1 MAAVQEEE
9 DQTFFVEALFP
20 FTGTDAS
27 SLSFNRGDI
36 IQVLNQLPSGWW
48 DGLLDDER
56 GWFPSNYV
64 RAITDAEAEEMFA
77 RRELDRQR
85 EEQMQMQ
92 MAHQAHGHPHQQ
104 QPHPGAAAAAG
115 SAQQVVDPS
124 THRSHG
130 SAYPHPN
137 LQTQSEYWED
147 RTRPTQDYWI
157 PKVTESGQIY
167 YVNSVTGQQSRD
179 LPMDDT
185 AHESHLPRDAHHN
198 GAVAQPSLPHINT
211 NVSHAH
217 VNNGATMGYSTVPTN
232 TRSRSGTTTSQAS
245 SSRGETVGNRLG
257 SNMVGSYGS
266 SGLNSAIAS
275 ANQGGGGVGGAN
287 GPIPAGFG
295 VYHRSE
301 TPEPWVKRLTDDGQA
316 YYYYNP
322 VTEEASWARP
332 EPTLDGYQSGGQGQ
346 GSHGYGGANVTNSVG
361 AGSRS
366 GQQQQQPPPSVQQ
379 GSQPHQGDL
388 YNHQNS
394 SQTQFQPRPGA
405 TRLGGARDR
414 AGSETS
420 YSGRERD
427 NRRASVYSDDS
438 EVSPLGKDSR
448 PAILHHN
455 TDPGLTQLS
464 TSTNTTTAANVRPWP
479 TPGGKP
485 GEATA
490 ALQAT
495 GIANPLQVALAL
507 QSEMAPPSLP
517 PLTIYSDKAGE
528 AISAVVEAF
537 SGATDATKANGAA
550 TNGMNG
556 DPAQP
561 QSAVSP
567 TTTLVDGLNDRTST
581 ETARVQTMA
590 DRVALVVVAV
600 RNLLYVSGTLTGS
613 LPNLGSTALTN
624 HAGGGGLNSVGAG
637 LNEDVDW
644 VRQEIKP
651 YQRKVTA
658 TLSKLVLSA
667 RAVNSNPDWPGGRA
681 GAGGRVESDAA
692 ELQRAVTT
700 FVYQIQRTAA
710 SSRAK
715 RLQGV
720 MVPGEGSAGIGPGL
734 IGAGVAGGWKGAG
747 FVPVGDSTLGGTGGP
762 EIRLGREVVSELA
775 GLKLAAEEK
784 MNSLRM
790 AIEKYK
796 AASTANLPRGEYD
809 TRAADLVILNGRL
822 VIGHI
827 TDFLL
832 HAEDVHIAT
841 AVDVMGTDGDDDTY
855 LAGVKRARELIRT
868 FETAKQALYDDGAV
882 LLMTSQAI
890 HVSSFGT
897 LSSTSPSSMK
907 PGGPVDVLLQTAIP
921 AIQSNLGTVMEA
933 LELLLNIAHEQ
944 DEVNAGREPTI
955 GQAAARYD
963 DDVEY
968 PHHPEHYA
976 RLLQKQRERQP
987 QYGQDPWY
995 PGGPGYSRDANAV
1008 LEQMGIPHPDIDDGG
1023 YYPEGD
1029 GDRDMVSMTDALG
1042 GTSRPPGRQHVF
1054 GERDPS
1060 MATTGS
1066 SASNATLSVA
1076 DSATIVGPNGSSVA
1090 DTAEDDKQ
1098 LSDDSEFELKKKKA
1112 PASEEKL
1119 KKLLGAAPPAPYK
1132 EQQKMN
1138 QLPAYLRLDHHGP
1151 TEIVLNPDG
1160 GVRAGTLP
1168 ALIERLTMHSGSDA
1182 RFNETFMMTFKSFAT
1197 IDQVFDMLV
1206 ERYNI
1211 KPPEDLTPE
1220 QLQEW
1225 TTAKKTLIR
1234 LRVLNTMRKLIDVLE
1249 KEDLNILDRV
1259 KAFASE
1265 VVAADGDKAIGAK
1278 TLLQIVQRVEKNGI
1292 ESKRTMHTTT
1302 SDFPPPSILPR
1313 RGGPKLKLLDIDP
1326 LELARQLTIMESELF
1341 FKIKQSECIARS
1353 KESTP
1358 SGPDNIKTVITLA
1371 NRMAD
1376 WVADAVLSKED
1387 PRRRAA
1393 VIKHFINVAEKC
1405 RSLANHSSMAALIAG
1420 LNCPPIRRLKRTWE
1434 QVNMRSTAVL
1444 DDLEKTLDTAH
1455 NFQGYKALI
1464 SGLQPPCVPFLGV
1477 YLTVLTFIQDG
1488 AKDTLKEG
1496 GLINFQKRQKT
1507 ADVIQEITKF
1517 QMQPYNLTKLPVI
1530 RNFIEES
1537 LANMETVA
1545 DFWQLSLEREP
1556 REREDEKMARL
1567 LQESGFL

>member
-1 MAAVQEEE
+1 PLDPRLWSFASMIDTKARGNRAVSAA
-9 DQTFFVEALFP
+9 TTSNPTAWICRRN
-20 FTGTDAS
+20 GTIEPTRTITPDCACAY
-27 SLSFNRGDI
+27 LACGGATAT
-36 IQVLNQLPSGWW
+36 SG
-48 DGLLDDER
+48 
-56 GWFPSNYV
+56 
-64 RAITDAEAEEMFA
+64 I
-77 RRELDRQR
+77 RRDRR
-85 EEQMQMQ
+85 V
-92 MAHQAHGHPHQQ
+92 A
-104 QPHPGAAAAAG
+104 
-115 SAQQVVDPS
+115 
-124 THRSHG
+124 HRSSIVDVGVRDVFLRG
-130 SAYPHPN
+130 SCSVLPV
-137 LQTQSEYWED
+137 LGLVLEVWV
-147 RTRPTQDYWI
+147 WI
-157 PKVTESGQIY
+157 GGP
-167 YVNSVTGQQSRD
+167 
-179 LPMDDT
+179 
-185 AHESHLPRDAHHN
+185 
-198 GAVAQPSLPHINT
+198 VATI
-211 NVSHAH
+211 
-217 VNNGATMGYSTVPTN
+217 
-232 TRSRSGTTTSQAS
+232 
-245 SSRGETVGNRLG
+245 
-257 SNMVGSYGS
+257 
-266 SGLNSAIAS
+266 
-275 ANQGGGGVGGAN
+275 
-287 GPIPAGFG
+287 
-295 VYHRSE
+295 E

-346 GSHGYGGANVTNSVG
+346 GSHGYGPNANATSG
-361 AGSRS
+361 AGNRA
-366 GQQQQQPPPSVQQ
+366 GQQQQQQPIQQ
-379 GSQPHQGDL
+379 GSVPHQGGGDL

-394 SQTQFQPRPGA
+394 SQTHFQPRPGA
-405 TRLGGARDR
+405 TRLGTRDR
-414 AGSETS
+414 AGSEAS

-438 EVSPLGKDSR
+438 EVSPYGKDLR
-448 PAILHHN
+448 PGITHHN

-464 TSTNTTTAANVRPWP
+464 SSTNTTSTANVRPWP

-537 SGATDATKANGAA
+537 SGNADGTKANGV
-550 TNGMNG
+550 NGMNG

-567 TTTLVDGLNDRTST
+567 TTTLVDSLNDRTST

-624 HAGGGGLNSVGAG
+624 HSGGGGLNSVGAG

-720 MVPGEGSAGIGPGL
+720 MIPGEGSAGIGPGL

-841 AVDVMGTDGDDDTY
+841 AVDVMGTDGDDDAY

-897 LSSTSPSSMK
+897 LSVTSSSSMK

-944 DEVNAGREPTI
+944 DEVNAGREPI
-955 GQAAARYD
+955 GQAATGYD

-995 PGGPGYSRDANAV
+995 PGGPGYTGDANDV
-1008 LEQMGIPHPDIDDGG
+1008 LKSMGIPHPGVDGEVYDAEG
-1023 YYPEGD
+1023 EGD
-1029 GDRDMVSMTDALG
+1029 GGEDMVSMTIALG
-1042 GTSRPPGRQHVF
+1042 GASRPTGRQHVF
-1054 GERDPS
+1054 RGERDPS
-1060 MATTGS
+1060 IATTGGTTDAPS
-1066 SASNATLSVA
+1066 S
-1076 DSATIVGPNGSSVA
+1076 VGNSSTAVGINGSGVA
-1090 DTAEDDKQ
+1090 DTGEDDKQ
-1098 LSDDSEFELKKKKA
+1098 LSDDSEFEPKKKKA

-1119 KKLLGAAPPAPYK
+1119 KKLLGTAPPTNYK
-1132 EQQKMN
+1132 DQQKMN
-1138 QLPAYLRLDHHGP
+1138 QLPAYLRLDHHSP
-1151 TEIVLNPDG
+1151 AEIVLNPDG

-1211 KPPEDLTPE
+1211 TPPEGLTPE

-1225 TTAKKTLIR
+1225 MTAKKNLIR
-1234 LRVLNTMRKLIDVLE
+1234 LRVINTMRKLIDVLE

-1265 VVAADGDKAIGAK
+1265 VVASDGDKAIGAK
-1278 TLLQIVQRVEKNGI
+1278 TLLQIVQRV
-1292 ESKRTMHTTT
+1292 
-1302 SDFPPPSILPR
+1302 
-1313 RGGPKLKLLDIDP
+1313 
-1326 LELARQLTIMESELF
+1326 
-1341 FKIKQSECIARS
+1341 
-1353 KESTP
+1353 
-1358 SGPDNIKTVITLA
+1358 
-1371 NRMAD
+1371 
-1376 WVADAVLSKED
+1376 
-1387 PRRRAA
+1387 
-1393 VIKHFINVAEKC
+1393 
-1405 RSLANHSSMAALIAG
+1405 
-1420 LNCPPIRRLKRTWE
+1420 
-1434 QVNMRSTAVL
+1434 
-1444 DDLEKTLDTAH
+1444 
-1455 NFQGYKALI
+1455 
-1464 SGLQPPCVPFLGV
+1464 
-1477 YLTVLTFIQDG
+1477 
-1488 AKDTLKEG
+1488 
-1496 GLINFQKRQKT
+1496 
-1507 ADVIQEITKF
+1507 
-1517 QMQPYNLTKLPVI
+1517 
-1530 RNFIEES
+1530 
-1537 LANMETVA
+1537 
-1545 DFWQLSLEREP
+1545 
-1556 REREDEKMARL
+1556 
-1567 LQESGFL
+1567 